1 MVKKIVMV
9 VLMPTT
15 LLANAYAASIQDSL
29 RTTIYFRP
37 GYSLLELSYRD
48 NAANM
53 KALTQGIQ
61 TIKGN
66 PCVQLQHIR
75 ILSAASPEGN
85 SALNKRV
92 AKRRGERL
100 RNYLKET
107 LVLPDSIFT
116 VSSAGEDWQGLAAL
130 MAKEKTPWRNKALQ
144 IIRHTPEWVTRN
156 GKVVD
161 GRKRQLQNL
170 DGGKAWKYMLDNHF
184 YTLRTGA
191 VVVCEVKTLA
201 DEVHVDRTHA
211 EAHEGSHADLAD
223 YADESKLSAAEARP
237 EPASQQASGQPA
249 SQQPASQS
257 PSSPPF
263 PAIPSQVNPGQE
275 PPPSSSYFA
284 LKSNLLYDALLVPN
298 LSLEASI
305 GSGWTLGAGGM
316 LAWWSKDAKHRYW
329 RIYGGDLE
337 IRKYFGTLAKS
348 KPLQGHHLGIYG
360 DFLTYDFEFGAKG
373 YQSKATYAA
382 GIKYGYSHPIA
393 KRLNLDFALGIG
405 YLHSNYKTYVP
416 KDGCYVY
423 QETKKRKW
431 LGPTQAEISLVWL
444 LGKGNTNTKGNGN
457 GKGNTNKKKGG
468 KK

>member
-100 RNYLKET
+100 RDYLKET

-116 VSSAGEDWQGLAAL
+116 VSSAGEDWQGLASL
-130 MAKEKTPWRNKALQ
+130 IAKEKTPWRNKALQ

-201 DEVHVDRTHA
+201 A
-211 EAHEGSHADLAD
+211 ESTP
-223 YADESKLSAAEARP
+223 SAAEARLEQARQEQARP
-237 EPASQQASGQPA
+237 ESASQQS
-249 SQQPASQS
+249 ASQS

-263 PAIPSQVNPGQE
+263 PAIPSQVNPAQE
-275 PPPSSSYFA
+275 PPPVASYFA

-298 LSLEASI
+298 LALEASI

-329 RIYGGDLE
+329 RIYGGGLE
-337 IRKYFGTLAKS
+337 IRKYFGTLSKS

-382 GIKYGYSHPIA
+382 GIRYGYSHPIA
-393 KRLNLDFALGIG
+393 NRLNLDFALGIG

-416 KDGCYVY
+416 RDGCYVY
-423 QETKKRKW
+423 QETKKQKW

-444 LGKGNTNTKGNGN
+444 LGKGNTN
-457 GKGNTNKKKGG
+457 KKKGG

>member
-100 RNYLKET
+100 RDYLKET

-130 MAKEKTPWRNKALQ
+130 IAKEKTPWRNKALQ

-201 DEVHVDRTHA
+201 A
-211 EAHEGSHADLAD
+211 ESTP
-223 YADESKLSAAEARP
+223 SAAEASLEQARP
-237 EPASQQASGQPA
+237 ESASQQS
-249 SQQPASQS
+249 ASQS

-263 PAIPSQVNPGQE
+263 PAIPSQVH
-275 PPPSSSYFA
+275 PSSESQAPPVASYFA

-337 IRKYFGTLAKS
+337 IRKYFGTLSKS

-393 KRLNLDFALGIG
+393 NRLNLDFALGIG

-416 KDGCYVY
+416 RDGCYVY

-444 LGKGNTNTKGNGN
+444 LGKGNTN
-457 GKGNTNKKKGG
+457 KKKGG

>member
-100 RNYLKET
+100 RDYLKET

-116 VSSAGEDWQGLAAL
+116 VSSAGEDWQGLASL
-130 MAKEKTPWRNKALQ
+130 IAKEKTPWRNKALQ

-201 DEVHVDRTHA
+201 A
-211 EAHEGSHADLAD
+211 ESTP
-223 YADESKLSAAEARP
+223 SAAEA
-237 EPASQQASGQPA
+237 SQEQARLDSV
-249 SQQPASQS
+249 SQS

-263 PAIPSQVNPGQE
+263 PAIPSQVHPESQA
-275 PPPSSSYFA
+275 PPVASYFA

-329 RIYGGDLE
+329 RIYGGGLE
-337 IRKYFGTLAKS
+337 IRKYFGTLSKS

-393 KRLNLDFALGIG
+393 NRLNLDFALGIG

-416 KDGCYVY
+416 RDGCYVY

-457 GKGNTNKKKGG
+457 GKGNTNIKKGG

>member
-1 MVKKIVMV
+1 MV

-100 RNYLKET
+100 RDYLKET

-130 MAKEKTPWRNKALQ
+130 IAKEKTPWRNKALQ

-201 DEVHVDRTHA
+201 A
-211 EAHEGSHADLAD
+211 ESTP
-223 YADESKLSAAEARP
+223 SAAEARQ
-237 EPASQQASGQPA
+237 EQARLES
-249 SQQPASQS
+249 ASQS

-263 PAIPSQVNPGQE
+263 PAIPSQVH
-275 PPPSSSYFA
+275 PSSESQAPPVASYFA

-316 LAWWSKDAKHRYW
+316 FAWWSKDAKHRYW
-329 RIYGGDLE
+329 RIYGGGLE
-337 IRKYFGTLAKS
+337 IRKYFGTLSKS

-416 KDGCYVY
+416 RDGCYVY

-444 LGKGNTNTKGNGN
+444 I

>member
-1 MVKKIVMV
+1 MV

-48 NAANM
+48 NAANI

-100 RNYLKET
+100 RDYLKET

-130 MAKEKTPWRNKALQ
+130 IAKEKTPWRNKALQ

-201 DEVHVDRTHA
+201 A
-211 EAHEGSHADLAD
+211 ESTP
-223 YADESKLSAAEARP
+223 SAAEASQEQARP
-237 EPASQQASGQPA
+237 ESA

-263 PAIPSQVNPGQE
+263 PAIPSQVHPE
-275 PPPSSSYFA
+275 PQSPPVASYFA
-284 LKSNLLYDALLVPN
+284 LKSNLLYDALLIPN

-337 IRKYFGTLAKS
+337 IRKYFGTLSKS

-382 GIKYGYSHPIA
+382 GIRYGYSHPIA
-393 KRLNLDFALGIG
+393 NRLNLDFALGIG

-416 KDGCYVY
+416 RDGCYVY

-444 LGKGNTNTKGNGN
+444 LGKGNTN
-457 GKGNTNKKKGG
+457 KKKGG

>member
-100 RNYLKET
+100 RDYLKET

-116 VSSAGEDWQGLAAL
+116 VSSAGEDWQGLASL
-130 MAKEKTPWRNKALQ
+130 IAKEKTPWRNKALQ
-144 IIRHTPEWVTRN
+144 IIRHTPEWITRN

-201 DEVHVDRTHA
+201 A
-211 EAHEGSHADLAD
+211 ESTP
-223 YADESKLSAAEARP
+223 SAAEASQEQARPGAHAEARSEQARP
-237 EPASQQASGQPA
+237 ES
-249 SQQPASQS
+249 ASQS

-263 PAIPSQVNPGQE
+263 PAIPSQVHPE
-275 PPPSSSYFA
+275 PQAPSVASYFA
-284 LKSNLLYDALLVPN
+284 LKSNLLYDALLIPN

-316 LAWWSKDAKHRYW
+316 FAWWSKDAKHRYW

-337 IRKYFGTLAKS
+337 IRKYFGTLSKS

-393 KRLNLDFALGIG
+393 NRLNLDFALGIG

-416 KDGCYVY
+416 RDGCYVY

-444 LGKGNTNTKGNGN
+444 LGKGNTN
-457 GKGNTNKKKGG
+457 KKKGG

>member
-1 MVKKIVMV
+1 MV

-100 RNYLKET
+100 RDYLKET

-116 VSSAGEDWQGLAAL
+116 VSSAGEDWQGLASL
-130 MAKEKTPWRNKALQ
+130 IAKEKTPWRNKALQ

-201 DEVHVDRTHA
+201 A
-211 EAHEGSHADLAD
+211 ESTP
-223 YADESKLSAAEARP
+223 SAAEASL
-237 EPASQQASGQPA
+237 EQARSEQA
-249 SQQPASQS
+249 RLESASQS

-263 PAIPSQVNPGQE
+263 PAIPSQVHPESQA
-275 PPPSSSYFA
+275 PPVASYFA

-329 RIYGGDLE
+329 RIYDGDLE
-337 IRKYFGTLAKS
+337 IRKYFGTLSKS

-393 KRLNLDFALGIG
+393 NRLNLDFALGIG

-416 KDGCYVY
+416 RDGCYVY
-423 QETKKRKW
+423 QETKKQKW

-444 LGKGNTNTKGNGN
+444 LGKGNTNN
-457 GKGNTNKKKGG
+457 KKGG

>member
-1 MVKKIVMV
+1 MV

-130 MAKEKTPWRNKALQ
+130 IAKEKTPWRNKALQ

-201 DEVHVDRTHA
+201 A
-211 EAHEGSHADLAD
+211 ESTP
-223 YADESKLSAAEARP
+223 SAAEASL
-237 EPASQQASGQPA
+237 EQARQES
-249 SQQPASQS
+249 ASQS

-263 PAIPSQVNPGQE
+263 PAIPSQVH
-275 PPPSSSYFA
+275 PSSESQASSVASYFA

-337 IRKYFGTLAKS
+337 IRKYFGTLSKS

-393 KRLNLDFALGIG
+393 NRLNLDFALGIG

-444 LGKGNTNTKGNGN
+444 LGKGNTNSK

>member
-100 RNYLKET
+100 RDYLKET

-116 VSSAGEDWQGLAAL
+116 VSSAGEDWQGLASLIAR
-130 MAKEKTPWRNKALQ
+130 EKTPWRNKALQ

-201 DEVHVDRTHA
+201 A
-211 EAHEGSHADLAD
+211 ESTP
-223 YADESKLSAAEARP
+223 SAAEASL
-237 EPASQQASGQPA
+237 EQARQEQARLES
-249 SQQPASQS
+249 ASQS

-263 PAIPSQVNPGQE
+263 PAIPSQVHPESQA
-275 PPPSSSYFA
+275 PPVASYFA

-337 IRKYFGTLAKS
+337 IRKYFGTLSKS

-416 KDGCYVY
+416 RDGCYVY

-444 LGKGNTNTKGNGN
+444 LGKGNTN
-457 GKGNTNKKKGG
+457 KKKGG

>member
-100 RNYLKET
+100 RDYLKET

-116 VSSAGEDWQGLAAL
+116 VSSAGEDWQGLASL
-130 MAKEKTPWRNKALQ
+130 IAKEKTPWRNKALQ

-201 DEVHVDRTHA
+201 A
-211 EAHEGSHADLAD
+211 ESTP
-223 YADESKLSAAEARP
+223 SAAEARLEQARQEQARP
-237 EPASQQASGQPA
+237 E
-249 SQQPASQS
+249 PASQS

-263 PAIPSQVNPGQE
+263 PAIPSQVH
-275 PPPSSSYFA
+275 PSSESQAPSVASYFA

-316 LAWWSKDAKHRYW
+316 FAWWSKDAKHRYW
-329 RIYGGDLE
+329 RIYGGGLE
-337 IRKYFGTLAKS
+337 IRKYFGTLSKS

-393 KRLNLDFALGIG
+393 TRLNLDFALGIG

-416 KDGCYVY
+416 RDGCYVY

-444 LGKGNTNTKGNGN
+444 LGKGNTN
-457 GKGNTNKKKGG
+457 KKKGG

>member
-100 RNYLKET
+100 RDYLKET

-130 MAKEKTPWRNKALQ
+130 IAKEKTPWRNKALQ

-201 DEVHVDRTHA
+201 A
-211 EAHEGSHADLAD
+211 ESTP
-223 YADESKLSAAEARP
+223 SAAEA
-237 EPASQQASGQPA
+237 SQEQARSEQA
-249 SQQPASQS
+249 RLESASQS

-263 PAIPSQVNPGQE
+263 PAIPSQVH
-275 PPPSSSYFA
+275 PSSESQAPPVASYFA

-329 RIYGGDLE
+329 RIYGGGLE

-393 KRLNLDFALGIG
+393 NRLNLDFALGIG

-416 KDGCYVY
+416 RDGCYVY

-444 LGKGNTNTKGNGN
+444 LGKGNTN
-457 GKGNTNKKKGG
+457 KKKGG

>member
-100 RNYLKET
+100 RDYLKET

-130 MAKEKTPWRNKALQ
+130 IAKEKTPWRNKALQ

-201 DEVHVDRTHA
+201 A
-211 EAHEGSHADLAD
+211 ESTP
-223 YADESKLSAAEARP
+223 SAAEARL
-237 EPASQQASGQPA
+237 EQARLESA

-263 PAIPSQVNPGQE
+263 PAIPSQVHPEPQE
-275 PPPSSSYFA
+275 PPVASYFA

-305 GSGWTLGAGGM
+305 GSGWTLAAGGM
-316 LAWWSKDAKHRYW
+316 FAWWSKDAKHRYW

-337 IRKYFGTLAKS
+337 IRKYFGTLSKS

-373 YQSKATYAA
+373 YQSKVTYAA

-393 KRLNLDFALGIG
+393 NRLNLDFALGIG

-416 KDGCYVY
+416 RDGCYVY

-444 LGKGNTNTKGNGN
+444 LGKGNTN
-457 GKGNTNKKKGG
+457 KKKGG

>member
-100 RNYLKET
+100 RDYLKET

-130 MAKEKTPWRNKALQ
+130 IAKEKTPWRNKALQ

-201 DEVHVDRTHA
+201 A
-211 EAHEGSHADLAD
+211 ESTP
-223 YADESKLSAAEARP
+223 SAAEA
-237 EPASQQASGQPA
+237 SQEQARLDS
-249 SQQPASQS
+249 ASQS

-263 PAIPSQVNPGQE
+263 PAIPSQVH
-275 PPPSSSYFA
+275 PSSEPQAPPVASYFA

-393 KRLNLDFALGIG
+393 NRLNLDFALGIG

-416 KDGCYVY
+416 RDGCYVY

-444 LGKGNTNTKGNGN
+444 LGKGNTN
-457 GKGNTNKKKGG
+457 KKKGG

>member
-100 RNYLKET
+100 RDYLKET

-116 VSSAGEDWQGLAAL
+116 VSSAGEDWQGLASL
-130 MAKEKTPWRNKALQ
+130 IAKEKTPWRNKALQ
-144 IIRHTPEWVTRN
+144 IIRHTPEWITRN

-201 DEVHVDRTHA
+201 A
-211 EAHEGSHADLAD
+211 ESTP
-223 YADESKLSAAEARP
+223 SAAEASLEQARS
-237 EPASQQASGQPA
+237 EQARLESASQQS
-249 SQQPASQS
+249 ASQS

-263 PAIPSQVNPGQE
+263 PAIPSQVH
-275 PPPSSSYFA
+275 PSSESQAPPVASYFA

-337 IRKYFGTLAKS
+337 IRKYFGTLSKS

-360 DFLTYDFEFGAKG
+360 DFLTYDFEFGPKG

-393 KRLNLDFALGIG
+393 NRLNLDFALGIG

-416 KDGCYVY
+416 RDGCYVY
-423 QETKKRKW
+423 QETKKQKW

-444 LGKGNTNTKGNGN
+444 LGKGNTN
-457 GKGNTNKKKGG
+457 KKKGG

>member
-1 MVKKIVMV
+1 MV

-116 VSSAGEDWQGLAAL
+116 VSSAGEDWQGLASL
-130 MAKEKTPWRNKALQ
+130 IAKEKTPWRNKALQ

-191 VVVCEVKTLA
+191 VVVCEVKTLP
-201 DEVHVDRTHA
+201 A
-211 EAHEGSHADLAD
+211 ESTP
-223 YADESKLSAAEARP
+223 SAAEASL
-237 EPASQQASGQPA
+237 EQASTE
-249 SQQPASQS
+249 SASQS

-263 PAIPSQVNPGQE
+263 PAIPSQVNPAQE
-275 PPPSSSYFA
+275 PPPVASYFA

-337 IRKYFGTLAKS
+337 IRKYFGTLSKS

-393 KRLNLDFALGIG
+393 NRLNLDFALGIG

-416 KDGCYVY
+416 RDGCYVY

-444 LGKGNTNTKGNGN
+444 LGKGNTNSK

>member
-1 MVKKIVMV
+1 MV

-100 RNYLKET
+100 RDYLKET

-130 MAKEKTPWRNKALQ
+130 IAKEKTPWRNKALQ

-201 DEVHVDRTHA
+201 A
-211 EAHEGSHADLAD
+211 ESTP
-223 YADESKLSAAEARP
+223 SAAEARL
-237 EPASQQASGQPA
+237 EQARPDS
-249 SQQPASQS
+249 ASQS

-263 PAIPSQVNPGQE
+263 PAIPSQVHPESQS
-275 PPPSSSYFA
+275 PPAASYFA

-316 LAWWSKDAKHRYW
+316 FAWWSKDAKHRYW

-337 IRKYFGTLAKS
+337 IRKYFGTLSKS

-393 KRLNLDFALGIG
+393 NRLNLDFALGIG

-416 KDGCYVY
+416 RDGCYVY

-444 LGKGNTNTKGNGN
+444 LGKGNI
-457 GKGNTNKKKGG
+457 NKKKGG

>member
-1 MVKKIVMV
+1 MV

-100 RNYLKET
+100 RDYLKET

-116 VSSAGEDWQGLAAL
+116 VSSAGEDWQGLASLIAR
-130 MAKEKTPWRNKALQ
+130 EKTPWRNKALQ

-201 DEVHVDRTHA
+201 A
-211 EAHEGSHADLAD
+211 ESTP
-223 YADESKLSAAEARP
+223 SAAEARLEQARLEQARP
-237 EPASQQASGQPA
+237 EPASQQSA
-249 SQQPASQS
+249 SQT

-263 PAIPSQVNPGQE
+263 PAIPSQVHPESQ
-275 PPPSSSYFA
+275 PPPVASYYA
-284 LKSNLLYDALLVPN
+284 LKSNLLYDALLIPN

-316 LAWWSKDAKHRYW
+316 FAWWSKDAKHRYW

-337 IRKYFGTLAKS
+337 IRKYFGTLSKS

-393 KRLNLDFALGIG
+393 NRLNLDFALGIG

-416 KDGCYVY
+416 RDGCYVY

-444 LGKGNTNTKGNGN
+444 LGKGNTNKT
-457 GKGNTNKKKGG
+457 KGG

>member
-100 RNYLKET
+100 RDYLKET

-130 MAKEKTPWRNKALQ
+130 IAKEKTPWRNKALQ

-201 DEVHVDRTHA
+201 A
-211 EAHEGSHADLAD
+211 ESTP
-223 YADESKLSAAEARP
+223 SAAEA
-237 EPASQQASGQPA
+237 SQEQARLES
-249 SQQPASQS
+249 ASQS

-263 PAIPSQVNPGQE
+263 PAIPSQVHPESQA
-275 PPPSSSYFA
+275 PPVASYFA

-316 LAWWSKDAKHRYW
+316 FAWWSKDAKHRYW

-393 KRLNLDFALGIG
+393 NRLNLDFALGIG

-416 KDGCYVY
+416 RDGCYVY

-444 LGKGNTNTKGNGN
+444 LGKGNTNN
-457 GKGNTNKKKGG
+457 KKGG

>member
-100 RNYLKET
+100 RDYLKET

-116 VSSAGEDWQGLAAL
+116 VSSAGEDWQGLASL
-130 MAKEKTPWRNKALQ
+130 IAKEKTPWRNKALQ
-144 IIRHTPEWVTRN
+144 IIRHTPEWITRN

-191 VVVCEVKTLA
+191 IVVCEVKTLA
-201 DEVHVDRTHA
+201 A
-211 EAHEGSHADLAD
+211 ESTP
-223 YADESKLSAAEARP
+223 SAAEARLEQAHQEQARP
-237 EPASQQASGQPA
+237 ESA

-263 PAIPSQVNPGQE
+263 PAIPSQVHPE
-275 PPPSSSYFA
+275 PQAPPVASYYA

-393 KRLNLDFALGIG
+393 NRLNLDFALGIG

-416 KDGCYVY
+416 RDGCYVY

-444 LGKGNTNTKGNGN
+444 LGKGNTN
-457 GKGNTNKKKGG
+457 KKKGG

>member
-100 RNYLKET
+100 RDYLKET

-116 VSSAGEDWQGLAAL
+116 VSSAGEDWQGLASLIAR
-130 MAKEKTPWRNKALQ
+130 EKTPWRNKALQ

-201 DEVHVDRTHA
+201 A
-211 EAHEGSHADLAD
+211 ESTP
-223 YADESKLSAAEARP
+223 SAAEARLEQARP
-237 EPASQQASGQPA
+237 EPASQQASGQSA
-249 SQQPASQS
+249 SQQSASLS

-263 PAIPSQVNPGQE
+263 PAIPSQVNPEQE
-275 PPPSSSYFA
+275 PPPVASYFA
-284 LKSNLLYDALLVPN
+284 LKSNLLYDALLIPN

-337 IRKYFGTLAKS
+337 IRKYFGALSKS

-393 KRLNLDFALGIG
+393 NRLNLDFALGIG

-416 KDGCYVY
+416 RDGCYVY

-444 LGKGNTNTKGNGN
+444 LGKGNTN
-457 GKGNTNKKKGG
+457 KKKGG

>member
-100 RNYLKET
+100 RDYLKET

-116 VSSAGEDWQGLAAL
+116 VSSAGEDWQGLASL
-130 MAKEKTPWRNKALQ
+130 IAKEKTPWRNKALQ

-201 DEVHVDRTHA
+201 A
-211 EAHEGSHADLAD
+211 ESTP
-223 YADESKLSAAEARP
+223 SAAEASLEQARS
-237 EPASQQASGQPA
+237 EQARLESASQQS
-249 SQQPASQS
+249 ASQS

-263 PAIPSQVNPGQE
+263 PAIPSQVH
-275 PPPSSSYFA
+275 PSSESQAPPVASYFA

-337 IRKYFGTLAKS
+337 IRKYFGTLSKS

-393 KRLNLDFALGIG
+393 NRLNLDFALGIG

-416 KDGCYVY
+416 RDGCYVY

-444 LGKGNTNTKGNGN
+444 LGKGNTN
-457 GKGNTNKKKGG
+457 KKKGG

>member
-1 MVKKIVMV
+1 MV

-100 RNYLKET
+100 RDYLKET

-130 MAKEKTPWRNKALQ
+130 IAKEKTPWRNKALQ

-201 DEVHVDRTHA
+201 A
-211 EAHEGSHADLAD
+211 ESTP
-223 YADESKLSAAEARP
+223 SAAEARL
-237 EPASQQASGQPA
+237 EQARLDSA

-263 PAIPSQVNPGQE
+263 PAIPSQVH
-275 PPPSSSYFA
+275 PSSESQSPPVASYFA

-337 IRKYFGTLAKS
+337 IRKYFGTLSKS

-393 KRLNLDFALGIG
+393 NRLNLDFALGIG

-416 KDGCYVY
+416 RDGCYVY
-423 QETKKRKW
+423 QETKKQKW

-444 LGKGNTNTKGNGN
+444 LGKGNTNN
-457 GKGNTNKKKGG
+457 KKGG

>member
-1 MVKKIVMV
+1 MV

-100 RNYLKET
+100 RDYLKET

-116 VSSAGEDWQGLAAL
+116 VSSAGEDWQGLASL
-130 MAKEKTPWRNKALQ
+130 IAKEKTPWRNKALQ

-201 DEVHVDRTHA
+201 A
-211 EAHEGSHADLAD
+211 ESTP
-223 YADESKLSAAEARP
+223 SAAEASLEQARS
-237 EPASQQASGQPA
+237 EQARLESASQQSAPQA
-249 SQQPASQS
+249 
-257 PSSPPF
+257 PPG
-263 PAIPSQVNPGQE
+263 A
-275 PPPSSSYFA
+275 SYFA

-337 IRKYFGTLAKS
+337 IRKYFGTLSKS

-393 KRLNLDFALGIG
+393 NRLNLDFALGIG

-416 KDGCYVY
+416 RDGCYVY

-444 LGKGNTNTKGNGN
+444 LGKGNTN
-457 GKGNTNKKKGG
+457 KKKGG

>member
-1 MVKKIVMV
+1 MV

-100 RNYLKET
+100 RDYLKET

-130 MAKEKTPWRNKALQ
+130 IAKEKTPWRNKALQ
-144 IIRHTPEWVTRN
+144 IIRHTPEWITRN

-201 DEVHVDRTHA
+201 A
-211 EAHEGSHADLAD
+211 ESTP
-223 YADESKLSAAEARP
+223 SAAEASL
-237 EPASQQASGQPA
+237 EQARQEQARLES
-249 SQQPASQS
+249 ASQS

-263 PAIPSQVNPGQE
+263 PAIPSQVH
-275 PPPSSSYFA
+275 PSSESQAPPVASYFA

-329 RIYGGDLE
+329 RIYGGGLE
-337 IRKYFGTLAKS
+337 IRKYFGTLSKS

-393 KRLNLDFALGIG
+393 NRLNLDFALGIG

-416 KDGCYVY
+416 RDGCYVY

-444 LGKGNTNTKGNGN
+444 LGKGNTN
-457 GKGNTNKKKGG
+457 KKKGG

>member
-1 MVKKIVMV
+1 MV

-100 RNYLKET
+100 RDYLKET

-116 VSSAGEDWQGLAAL
+116 VSSAGEDWQGLASL
-130 MAKEKTPWRNKALQ
+130 IAKEKTPWRNKALQ

-201 DEVHVDRTHA
+201 A
-211 EAHEGSHADLAD
+211 ESTP
-223 YADESKLSAAEARP
+223 SAAEASLEQARLEQAHP
-237 EPASQQASGQPA
+237 GAHAEASSEQARLEPASQQSAP
-249 SQQPASQS
+249 QS
-257 PSSPPF
+257 PPV
-263 PAIPSQVNPGQE
+263 A
-275 PPPSSSYFA
+275 SYFA

-337 IRKYFGTLAKS
+337 IRKYFGTLSKS

-393 KRLNLDFALGIG
+393 NRLNLDFALGIG

-416 KDGCYVY
+416 RDGCYVY

-444 LGKGNTNTKGNGN
+444 LGKGNTN
-457 GKGNTNKKKGG
+457 KKKGG

>member
-1 MVKKIVMV
+1 MV

-100 RNYLKET
+100 RDYLKET

-116 VSSAGEDWQGLAAL
+116 VSSAGEDWQGLASL
-130 MAKEKTPWRNKALQ
+130 IAKEKTPWRNKALQ

-201 DEVHVDRTHA
+201 A
-211 EAHEGSHADLAD
+211 ESTP
-223 YADESKLSAAEARP
+223 SAAEARLEQAHP
-237 EPASQQASGQPA
+237 GAHAEASSEQARLEPASQQSAP
-249 SQQPASQS
+249 QS
-257 PSSPPF
+257 PPV
-263 PAIPSQVNPGQE
+263 A
-275 PPPSSSYFA
+275 SYFA

-337 IRKYFGTLAKS
+337 IRKYFGTLSKS

-393 KRLNLDFALGIG
+393 NRLNLDFALGIG

-416 KDGCYVY
+416 RDGCYVY

-444 LGKGNTNTKGNGN
+444 LGKGNTN
-457 GKGNTNKKKGG
+457 KKKGG

>member
-100 RNYLKET
+100 RDYLKET

-116 VSSAGEDWQGLAAL
+116 VSASGEDWQGLAAL
-130 MAKEKTPWRNKALQ
+130 IAKEKTPWRNKALQ

-201 DEVHVDRTHA
+201 A
-211 EAHEGSHADLAD
+211 ESTP
-223 YADESKLSAAEARP
+223 SAAEASQEQAHP
-237 EPASQQASGQPA
+237 ESASQQS
-249 SQQPASQS
+249 ASQS

-263 PAIPSQVNPGQE
+263 PAIPSQVH
-275 PPPSSSYFA
+275 PSSESQAPPVASYFA

-337 IRKYFGTLAKS
+337 IRKYFGTLSKS

-393 KRLNLDFALGIG
+393 NRLNLDFALGIG

-416 KDGCYVY
+416 RDGCYVY

-444 LGKGNTNTKGNGN
+444 LGKGNTNN
-457 GKGNTNKKKGG
+457 KKGG

>member
-100 RNYLKET
+100 RDYLKET

-116 VSSAGEDWQGLAAL
+116 VSSAGEDWQGLASL
-130 MAKEKTPWRNKALQ
+130 IAKEKTPWRNKALQ
-144 IIRHTPEWVTRN
+144 IIRHTPEWITRN

-191 VVVCEVKTLA
+191 IVVCEVKTLA
-201 DEVHVDRTHA
+201 A
-211 EAHEGSHADLAD
+211 ESTP
-223 YADESKLSAAEARP
+223 SAAEARLEQAHQEQARP
-237 EPASQQASGQPA
+237 ESA

-263 PAIPSQVNPGQE
+263 PAIPSQVHPE
-275 PPPSSSYFA
+275 PQAPPVASYYA

-316 LAWWSKDAKHRYW
+316 FAWWSKDAKHRYW

-393 KRLNLDFALGIG
+393 NRLNLDFALGIG

-416 KDGCYVY
+416 RDGCYVY

-444 LGKGNTNTKGNGN
+444 LGKGNTN
-457 GKGNTNKKKGG
+457 KKKGG

>member
-100 RNYLKET
+100 RDYLKET

-130 MAKEKTPWRNKALQ
+130 IAKEKTPWRNKALQ

-201 DEVHVDRTHA
+201 A
-211 EAHEGSHADLAD
+211 ESTP
-223 YADESKLSAAEARP
+223 SAAEARLEQARP
-237 EPASQQASGQPA
+237 GAHAEASSEQARLES
-249 SQQPASQS
+249 ASQS

-263 PAIPSQVNPGQE
+263 PAIPSQVH
-275 PPPSSSYFA
+275 PSSESQAPPVASYFA
-284 LKSNLLYDALLVPN
+284 LKSNLLYDALLIPN

-305 GSGWTLGAGGM
+305 SGGWTLGAGGM
-316 LAWWSKDAKHRYW
+316 FAWWSKDAKHRYW

-337 IRKYFGTLAKS
+337 IRKYFGTLSKS

-393 KRLNLDFALGIG
+393 NRLNLDFALGIG

-416 KDGCYVY
+416 RDGCYVY

-444 LGKGNTNTKGNGN
+444 LGKGNTN
-457 GKGNTNKKKGG
+457 KKKGG

>member
-100 RNYLKET
+100 RDYLKET

-116 VSSAGEDWQGLAAL
+116 VSSAGEDWQGLASL
-130 MAKEKTPWRNKALQ
+130 IAKEKTPWRNKALQ
-144 IIRHTPEWVTRN
+144 IIRHTPEWITRN

-201 DEVHVDRTHA
+201 A
-211 EAHEGSHADLAD
+211 ESTP
-223 YADESKLSAAEARP
+223 SAAEASQEQARL
-237 EPASQQASGQPA
+237 ESASQQS
-249 SQQPASQS
+249 ASQS

-263 PAIPSQVNPGQE
+263 PAIPSQVH
-275 PPPSSSYFA
+275 PSSESQAPPVASYFA

-316 LAWWSKDAKHRYW
+316 FAWWSKDAKHRYW
-329 RIYGGDLE
+329 RIYGGGLE
-337 IRKYFGTLAKS
+337 IRKYFGTLSKS

-393 KRLNLDFALGIG
+393 NRLNLDFALGIG

-416 KDGCYVY
+416 RDGCYVY

-444 LGKGNTNTKGNGN
+444 LGKGNTN
-457 GKGNTNKKKGG
+457 KKKGG

>member
-100 RNYLKET
+100 RDYLKET

-130 MAKEKTPWRNKALQ
+130 IAKEKTPWRNKALQ

-161 GRKRQLQNL
+161 GRKHQLQNL

-191 VVVCEVKTLA
+191 VVVCEVKNLA
-201 DEVHVDRTHA
+201 A
-211 EAHEGSHADLAD
+211 ESTP
-223 YADESKLSAAEARP
+223 SAAEARL
-237 EPASQQASGQPA
+237 EQARSEQA
-249 SQQPASQS
+249 RLESASQS

-263 PAIPSQVNPGQE
+263 PAIPSQVH
-275 PPPSSSYFA
+275 PSSESQAPPVASYFA

-316 LAWWSKDAKHRYW
+316 FAWWSKDAKHRYW

-337 IRKYFGTLAKS
+337 IRKYFGTLSKS

-393 KRLNLDFALGIG
+393 NRLNLDFALGIG

-416 KDGCYVY
+416 RDGCYVY

-444 LGKGNTNTKGNGN
+444 LGKGNTNN
-457 GKGNTNKKKGG
+457 KKGG

>member
-100 RNYLKET
+100 RDYLKET

-116 VSSAGEDWQGLAAL
+116 VSSAGEDWQGLASL
-130 MAKEKTPWRNKALQ
+130 IAKEKTPWRNKALQ

-191 VVVCEVKTLA
+191 VVVCEIKTLA
-201 DEVHVDRTHA
+201 A
-211 EAHEGSHADLAD
+211 ESTP
-223 YADESKLSAAEARP
+223 SAAEARL
-237 EPASQQASGQPA
+237 EQARLEQARLDSASQQS
-249 SQQPASQS
+249 ASQS

-263 PAIPSQVNPGQE
+263 PAIPSQVHPAPQS
-275 PPPSSSYFA
+275 PPVASYFA

-305 GSGWTLGAGGM
+305 GNGWTLGAGGM

-329 RIYGGDLE
+329 RIYGGGLE
-337 IRKYFGTLAKS
+337 IRKYFGTLSKS

-393 KRLNLDFALGIG
+393 NRLNLDFALGIG

-416 KDGCYVY
+416 RDGCYVY

-444 LGKGNTNTKGNGN
+444 I

>member
-100 RNYLKET
+100 RDYLKET

-130 MAKEKTPWRNKALQ
+130 IAKEKTPWRNKALQ

-201 DEVHVDRTHA
+201 A
-211 EAHEGSHADLAD
+211 ESTP
-223 YADESKLSAAEARP
+223 SAAEA
-237 EPASQQASGQPA
+237 SQEQARLE
-249 SQQPASQS
+249 PASQS

-263 PAIPSQVNPGQE
+263 PAIPSQVHPESQA
-275 PPPSSSYFA
+275 PPVASYFA

-305 GSGWTLGAGGM
+305 GSGWTLAAGGM
-316 LAWWSKDAKHRYW
+316 FAWWSKDAKHRYW

-337 IRKYFGTLAKS
+337 IRKYFGTLSKS

-393 KRLNLDFALGIG
+393 NRLNLDFALGIG

-416 KDGCYVY
+416 RDGCYVY

-444 LGKGNTNTKGNGN
+444 LGKGNTN
-457 GKGNTNKKKGG
+457 KKKGG

>member
-1 MVKKIVMV
+1 MV

-100 RNYLKET
+100 RDYLKET

-116 VSSAGEDWQGLAAL
+116 VSSAGEDWQGLASL
-130 MAKEKTPWRNKALQ
+130 IAKEKTPWRNKALQ

-201 DEVHVDRTHA
+201 A
-211 EAHEGSHADLAD
+211 ESTP
-223 YADESKLSAAEARP
+223 SAAEARL
-237 EPASQQASGQPA
+237 EQARSEQ
-249 SQQPASQS
+249 ASQS

-263 PAIPSQVNPGQE
+263 PAIPSQVH
-275 PPPSSSYFA
+275 PSSESQAPPVASYFA

-316 LAWWSKDAKHRYW
+316 FAWWSKDAKHRYW

-337 IRKYFGTLAKS
+337 IRKYFGTLSKS

-393 KRLNLDFALGIG
+393 NRLNLDFALGIG

-416 KDGCYVY
+416 RDGCYVY

-444 LGKGNTNTKGNGN
+444 LGKGNTN
-457 GKGNTNKKKGG
+457 KKKGG

>member
-100 RNYLKET
+100 RDYLKET

-130 MAKEKTPWRNKALQ
+130 IAKEKTPWRNKALQ

-184 YTLRTGA
+184 YPLRTGA

-201 DEVHVDRTHA
+201 A
-211 EAHEGSHADLAD
+211 ESTP
-223 YADESKLSAAEARP
+223 SAAEARL
-237 EPASQQASGQPA
+237 EQARLESA

-263 PAIPSQVNPGQE
+263 PAIPSQVH
-275 PPPSSSYFA
+275 PSSKSQAPPVASYFA

-316 LAWWSKDAKHRYW
+316 FAWWSKDAKHRYW

-337 IRKYFGTLAKS
+337 IRKYFGTLSKS

-373 YQSKATYAA
+373 YQSKVTYAA

-393 KRLNLDFALGIG
+393 NRLNLDFALGIG

-416 KDGCYVY
+416 RDGCYVY

-444 LGKGNTNTKGNGN
+444 LGKGNTNN
-457 GKGNTNKKKGG
+457 KKGG

>member
-100 RNYLKET
+100 RDYLKET

-116 VSSAGEDWQGLAAL
+116 VSSAGEDWQGLASL
-130 MAKEKTPWRNKALQ
+130 IAKEKTPWRNKALQ

-201 DEVHVDRTHA
+201 A
-211 EAHEGSHADLAD
+211 ESTP
-223 YADESKLSAAEARP
+223 SAAEA
-237 EPASQQASGQPA
+237 SQEQARLDSV
-249 SQQPASQS
+249 SQS

-263 PAIPSQVNPGQE
+263 PAIPSQVHPE
-275 PPPSSSYFA
+275 PQSPPVASYFA

-337 IRKYFGTLAKS
+337 IRKYFGTLSKS

-393 KRLNLDFALGIG
+393 NRLNLDFALGIG

-416 KDGCYVY
+416 RDGCYVY

-444 LGKGNTNTKGNGN
+444 LGKGNTNN
-457 GKGNTNKKKGG
+457 KKGG

>member
-100 RNYLKET
+100 RDYLKET

-116 VSSAGEDWQGLAAL
+116 VSSAGEDWQGLASL
-130 MAKEKTPWRNKALQ
+130 IAKEKTPWRNKALQ

-191 VVVCEVKTLA
+191 VVVCEVRTLA
-201 DEVHVDRTHA
+201 DRAHADRTHA
-211 EAHEGSHADLAD
+211 EAHEGSHADFAD
-223 YADESKLSAAEARP
+223 YADESKLSAAEARH
-237 EPASQQASGQPA
+237 ESASQQQ
-249 SQQPASQS
+249 ASQS

-263 PAIPSQVNPGQE
+263 PAIPSQVHPE
-275 PPPSSSYFA
+275 PQAPPVASYFA

-305 GSGWTLGAGGM
+305 GSGCTLGAGGM

-393 KRLNLDFALGIG
+393 NRLNLDFALGIG

-444 LGKGNTNTKGNGN
+444 LGKGNTNSK

>member
-100 RNYLKET
+100 RDYLKET

-116 VSSAGEDWQGLAAL
+116 VSSAGEDWQGLASLIAR
-130 MAKEKTPWRNKALQ
+130 EKTPWRNKALQ

-201 DEVHVDRTHA
+201 A
-211 EAHEGSHADLAD
+211 ESTP
-223 YADESKLSAAEARP
+223 SAAEARL
-237 EPASQQASGQPA
+237 EQARPGAHAEARSESA

-263 PAIPSQVNPGQE
+263 PAIPSQVHPEQE
-275 PPPSSSYFA
+275 PPPAASYFA
-284 LKSNLLYDALLVPN
+284 LKSNLLYDALLIPN

-316 LAWWSKDAKHRYW
+316 FAWWSKDAKHRYW

-393 KRLNLDFALGIG
+393 NRLNLDFALGIG

-416 KDGCYVY
+416 RDGCYVY

-444 LGKGNTNTKGNGN
+444 LGKGNTN
-457 GKGNTNKKKGG
+457 KKKGG

>member
-100 RNYLKET
+100 RDYLKET

-130 MAKEKTPWRNKALQ
+130 IAKEKTPWRNKALQ

-201 DEVHVDRTHA
+201 A
-211 EAHEGSHADLAD
+211 ESTP
-223 YADESKLSAAEARP
+223 SAAEASL
-237 EPASQQASGQPA
+237 EQARSEQA
-249 SQQPASQS
+249 RLESASQS

-263 PAIPSQVNPGQE
+263 PAIPSQVHPESQA
-275 PPPSSSYFA
+275 PPVASYFA

-337 IRKYFGTLAKS
+337 IRKYFGTLSKS

-393 KRLNLDFALGIG
+393 NRLNLDFALGIG

-416 KDGCYVY
+416 RDGCYVY

-444 LGKGNTNTKGNGN
+444 LGKGNTN
-457 GKGNTNKKKGG
+457 KKKGG

>member
-100 RNYLKET
+100 RDYLKET

-116 VSSAGEDWQGLAAL
+116 VSSAGEDWQGLASL
-130 MAKEKTPWRNKALQ
+130 IAKEKTPWRNKALQ

-201 DEVHVDRTHA
+201 A
-211 EAHEGSHADLAD
+211 ESTP
-223 YADESKLSAAEARP
+223 SAAEARQ
-237 EPASQQASGQPA
+237 EQARQEQARLESASQQS
-249 SQQPASQS
+249 ASQS

-263 PAIPSQVNPGQE
+263 PAIPSQVH
-275 PPPSSSYFA
+275 PSSEPQAPPVASYFA

-329 RIYGGDLE
+329 RIYGGGLE
-337 IRKYFGTLAKS
+337 IRKYFGTLSKS

-393 KRLNLDFALGIG
+393 NRLNLDFALGIG

-416 KDGCYVY
+416 RDGCYVY

-444 LGKGNTNTKGNGN
+444 LGKGNTN
-457 GKGNTNKKKGG
+457 KKKGG